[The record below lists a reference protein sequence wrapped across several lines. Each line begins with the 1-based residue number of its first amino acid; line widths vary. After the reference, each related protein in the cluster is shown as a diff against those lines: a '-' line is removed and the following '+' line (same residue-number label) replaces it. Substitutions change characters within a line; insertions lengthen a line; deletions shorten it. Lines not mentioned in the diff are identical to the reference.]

1 MSQSDKAL
9 LLLIPK
15 ALTQFQFS
23 MISTM
28 NHFVEAEA
36 LFDDHAMNVITYDSI
51 KGWKRRL

>member
-1 MSQSDKAL
+1 MSQSDKVL

-15 ALTQFQFS
+15 ALPQFQFS

-36 LFDDHAMNVITYDSI
+36 LFDDHAMNVITYDRI

>member
-1 MSQSDKAL
+1 MSQSNKVL

-15 ALTQFQFS
+15 ALPQFQFS

-36 LFDDHAMNVITYDSI
+36 LFDDHAMNVITYDRI

>member
-36 LFDDHAMNVITYDSI
+36 LFDDHTMNVITYDSI